1 MPSST
6 VEDYLKHVYLAEQR
20 RGDALVPMGELA
32 RLLKVTPGTVTT
44 MVKTLGRSRLVTYEP
59 RVGVRLTKRGRT
71 IAIQVL
77 RRHRLIELFLVEI
90 LGLSWS
96 EVHHEAEV
104 LEHAISERVLERI
117 DEFLG
122 HPEFDPH
129 GDPIPNAAG
138 EIIEQDLT
146 SLAAC
151 ESGEYEIKRVGDQD
165 PTFLDF
171 AAERGL
177 VPGTLWAIE
186 ARDPAADL
194 ITVRR
199 GRRRPISVGLSAA
212 RKILVQRAPAPKRP
226 PSNRA

>member
-1 MPSST
+1 M
-6 VEDYLKHVYLAEQR
+6 
-20 RGDALVPMGELA
+20 
-32 RLLKVTPGTVTT
+32 
-44 MVKTLGRSRLVTYEP
+44 
-59 RVGVRLTKRGRT
+59 
-71 IAIQVL
+71 
-77 RRHRLIELFLVEI
+77 
-90 LGLSWS
+90 
-96 EVHHEAEV
+96 
-104 LEHAISERVLERI
+104 
-117 DEFLG
+117 
-122 HPEFDPH
+122 
-129 GDPIPNAAG
+129 
-138 EIIEQDLT
+138 
-146 SLAAC
+146 
-151 ESGEYEIKRVGDQD
+151 GDQD